1 MATETVLKVSLFEKT
16 PFYVLAF
23 ICLIDYLATC
33 MPIFSLI
40 GIFSK
45 NGTVSFD
52 QDLTLRSIGK
62 VETLRSQKLDFQYTE
77 NENILRDK
85 DLEDALPSPRIYH
98 QIQHGILHRI
108 R

>member
-1 MATETVLKVSLFEKT
+1 
-16 PFYVLAF
+16 
-23 ICLIDYLATC
+23 

-45 NGTVSFD
+45 NVRVSFD
-52 QDLTLRSIGK
+52 QDLTLRNIGK
-62 VETLRSQKLDFQYTE
+62 VETLRSQKLDFQYSE

-85 DLEDALPSPRIYH
+85 VSEDALSFCKKGGHIFAKFVSSVPSTRLDH